1 MSLAEARPDLA
12 KEWNYEKNGDLKP
25 EDVSCGS
32 KQKVWWK
39 FPYDVPDDYP
49 VEHLRGR
56 HFEFEWEA
64 SVNNRNKGNG
74 CPYLS
79 GQAVWTGFND
89 LQSVNPKLAAQWHPV
104 KNKNLNPTQVTV
116 NTDKK
121 VWWLLPYDVSDDY
134 PIESLRGKHFDFE
147 WQAIIS
153 SRNAGVGCPYL
164 SGKAVWSGFNDLAT
178 TNSELAAQW
187 HPTKNEDLK
196 PIHVTAGS
204 DRKVWWL
211 FSYDVPDDYPIE
223 SLRGKHFDFEWQ
235 AIISSR
241 NKGLGCPYLSGKA
254 VWSGFNDLATTNPEL
269 AVQWHPTKNEDLKP
283 TQVTA
288 NSAKKIWWCL
298 SYDVPVDYPIKPL
311 RGKHFEFE
319 WKTSIANRNNGN
331 GCPYLSGQAVWEGF
345 NDLQTLNPDL
355 AAQWHP
361 VKNKNL
367 NPTQVTVNT
376 DKKVWWLLPY
386 DVPDNYPIE
395 SLRGK
400 HFDFEWQA
408 IISDRNAGLGCPYLS
423 GKAVWSGFN
432 DLATTNPE
440 LAAQWHPTKNGD
452 LKPTYV
458 TRGSHRKVW
467 WLLPYDVSADYPIK
481 SLRGKHFD
489 FEWKACILD
498 RTSGYGCP
506 YLSSKAIW
514 KGFNDLE
521 TVNPELAAQWHPTKN
536 GNLDPTQVT
545 ANSNKKVWWLCKYDD
560 PVTGR
565 HFDFEWKTDINSR
578 NNGSECPFLSGH
590 AVWKGFNDLRTINP
604 EVAAQ
609 WHPTKN
615 GDLKPT
621 QVTAN
626 SAKKIWWC
634 LSYDVPVDY
643 PIKSLRGKHFDF
655 EWEEYIYKRNNGHG
669 CPYLS
674 SHTVWEGFND
684 LQTVN
689 PELAAQWHP
698 TKNGDLKP
706 TQVTANSNKKVWWI
720 LPYDDRKSG
729 NRFEF
734 EWKTTVHNRNNGN
747 DCPYLSGKSVLCGF
761 NDLQTVNPELAKQWH
776 PTKNGNLDPTQ
787 VTANSNKKV
796 WWLFQYD
803 DPVTKKHF
811 DFEWIS
817 TIASR
822 HARNRGC
829 PYLVTY
835 KGEEYIKQYLQENNI
850 SFNAQQKFSDLFG
863 TGNGQL
869 SYDFSIPDEKYGHIL
884 IEYNGIQHYEANDY
898 FGGEEQFKKQKEHD
912 KRKRD
917 YAKKH
922 GYKLITVKYTY
933 DTYESIEEYL
943 DKELKQL
950 GVINDTKKE
959 ENVNDAA

>member
-1 MSLAEARPDLA
+1 MKKDFVSLAEARPDLA

-153 SRNAGVGCPYL
+153 SRN
-164 SGKAVWSGFNDLAT
+164 
-178 TNSELAAQW
+178 
-187 HPTKNEDLK
+187 
-196 PIHVTAGS
+196 
-204 DRKVWWL
+204 
-211 FSYDVPDDYPIE
+211 
-223 SLRGKHFDFEWQ
+223 
-235 AIISSR
+235 
-241 NKGLGCPYLSGKA
+241 KGLGCPYLSGKA

-269 AVQWHPTKNEDLKP
+269 AVQWHPTKNE
-283 TQVTA
+283 
-288 NSAKKIWWCL
+288 
-298 SYDVPVDYPIKPL
+298 
-311 RGKHFEFE
+311 
-319 WKTSIANRNNGN
+319 
-331 GCPYLSGQAVWEGF
+331 
-345 NDLQTLNPDL
+345 
-355 AAQWHP
+355 
-361 VKNKNL
+361 
-367 NPTQVTVNT
+367 
-376 DKKVWWLLPY
+376 
-386 DVPDNYPIE
+386 
-395 SLRGK
+395 
-400 HFDFEWQA
+400 
-408 IISDRNAGLGCPYLS
+408 
-423 GKAVWSGFN
+423 
-432 DLATTNPE
+432 
-440 LAAQWHPTKNGD
+440 
-452 LKPTYV
+452 
-458 TRGSHRKVW
+458 
-467 WLLPYDVSADYPIK
+467 
-481 SLRGKHFD
+481 
-489 FEWKACILD
+489 
-498 RTSGYGCP
+498 
-506 YLSSKAIW
+506 
-514 KGFNDLE
+514 
-521 TVNPELAAQWHPTKN
+521 
-536 GNLDPTQVT
+536 
-545 ANSNKKVWWLCKYDD
+545 
-560 PVTGR
+560 
-565 HFDFEWKTDINSR
+565 
-578 NNGSECPFLSGH
+578 
-590 AVWKGFNDLRTINP
+590 
-604 EVAAQ
+604 
-609 WHPTKN
+609 
-615 GDLKPT
+615 DLKPT

-933 DTYESIEEYL
+933 DTYESVEEYL

-950 GVINDTKKE
+950 GVIDDTRKE